1 MVYLFLYIVN
11 EPLFFFD
18 VDFNKKKC
26 VKKVI
31 NEKHWKKPLSAMKAL
46 HQNYRKHT
54 NRSRC
59 IPEANPETFATCIID
74 THAHVP
80 RHKITLIRWQG
91 SAFNCKRQA
100 DGDSINDHD
109 FFQECWA
116 CARLLPTNCWPLLN
130 MPGCFQTA

>member
-91 SAFNCKRQA
+91 SAFNCRDRQMV
-100 DGDSINDHD
+100 I
-109 FFQECWA
+109 
-116 CARLLPTNCWPLLN
+116 PLMTMISSKNAEHVLV
-130 MPGCFQTA
+130 CFQQTADHS